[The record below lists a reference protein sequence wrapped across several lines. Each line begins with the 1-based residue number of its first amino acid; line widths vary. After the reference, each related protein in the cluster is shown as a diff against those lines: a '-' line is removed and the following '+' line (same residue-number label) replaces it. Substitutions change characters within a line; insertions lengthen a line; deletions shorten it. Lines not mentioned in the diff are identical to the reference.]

1 MRRRGKIEWGTD
13 RGHGMRISRRTTVA
27 VLAGVLLTRRAQP
40 EGAERIRYETERAMI
55 VFEAG
60 TLSEEEMESF
70 ARLVDRG
77 IADIESVVGAGLP
90 PDARRVGRLRY
101 VVTRRVW
108 MSQTR
113 GRTVFLPLERVRT
126 RSAPY
131 LHETTHALMPS
142 RSDCLWLSEGF
153 ASYLESWVSENLGG
167 YDAHIFSTAGDR
179 GIHDAARRLLK
190 VDDGLAALPFVGRSG
205 TPPGLFADRERV
217 AGPYYVLSQSFLK
230 FLVERTSVE
239 TVVRLFE
246 EPDISGALAKATG
259 RGTEELRR
267 EWLGTLGGGALLELA
282 EMPPH
287 TPRPPG
293 LY

>member
-1 MRRRGKIEWGTD
+1 MRMSG
-13 RGHGMRISRRTTVA
+13 RIAFA
-27 VLAGVLLTRRAQP
+27 VLAGALLTRRALP
-40 EGAERIRYETERAMI
+40 EGAERIRYETERATI

-60 TLSEEEMESF
+60 TLSEEEMGSF

-77 IADIESVVGAGLP
+77 IADIESVVSPGLP
-90 PDARRVGRLRY
+90 PNARRVGRLRY

-113 GRTVFLPLERVRT
+113 GRTVFLPLERVRKG
-126 RSAPY
+126 SAPY

-142 RSDCLWLSEGF
+142 RSECLWLSEGF

-205 TPPGLFADRERV
+205 TPPGIFADRERV

-230 FLVERTSVE
+230 FLVERTSVA
-239 TVVRLFE
+239 TVAGLFQ

-259 RGTEELRR
+259 QGTEALRG
-267 EWLGTLGGGALLELA
+267 EWLRMIRAGPLVEAGI
-282 EMPPH
+282 PPRSQ
-287 TPRPPG
+287 RPSG
-293 LY
+293 L

>member
-1 MRRRGKIEWGTD
+1 MRMSG
-13 RGHGMRISRRTTVA
+13 RTAFA
-27 VLAGVLLTRRAQP
+27 VLAGVLLTRPALP
-40 EGAERIRYETERAMI
+40 EGAERIRYQTERATI

-60 TLSEEEMESF
+60 TLSEGEMESF

-77 IADIESVVGAGLP
+77 IADIESVVGPGLP
-90 PDARRVGRLRY
+90 ANARRVGRLRY

-126 RSAPY
+126 GSAPY

-142 RSDCLWLSEGF
+142 RSECLWLSEGF

-179 GIHDAARRLLK
+179 GIHDAARQLLK

-230 FLVERTSVE
+230 FLVERTNVE
-239 TVVRLFE
+239 TVVGLFQ

-259 RGTEELRR
+259 RGTEALRG
-267 EWLGTLGGGALLELA
+267 EWLRMIRAGPLVEQA
-282 EMPPH
+282 EIPP
-287 TPRPPG
+287 RSSSS
-293 LY
+293 Y

>member
-1 MRRRGKIEWGTD
+1 
-13 RGHGMRISRRTTVA
+13 MRISGRTAVA
-27 VLAGVLLTRRAQP
+27 VLAGALLTRRALP
-40 EGAERIRYETERAMI
+40 EGAERIRIETERATI

-60 TLSEEEMESF
+60 TLSEGEMQSF
-70 ARLVDRG
+70 ARHVDRG
-77 IADIESVVGAGLP
+77 IADIESVVGASLP
-90 PDARRVGRLRY
+90 PDVRRGRLRY

-167 YDAHIFSTAGDR
+167 YDAHIFSAAGDR

-205 TPPGLFADRERV
+205 TPPGLFEERERV
-217 AGPYYVLSQSFLK
+217 AAPYYVLSQSFLK
-230 FLVERTSVE
+230 FLVERTSVA

-246 EPDISGALAKATG
+246 EPDISGALAKASG
-259 RGTEELRR
+259 RGTEELRA
-267 EWLGTLGGGALLELA
+267 EWLRTIGGGPLLEQA

-287 TPRPPG
+287 SLRRSG